1 MRAFAVFVVG
11 LCLASAGC
19 SSNSGGSG
27 KSQSAPPLTEADA
40 RAAVTDMVNG
50 TQGVYGGKAKTVT
63 LLSPLI
69 PPSDFF
75 FEKNPSTPRD
85 SVACYVEI
93 VCEPRPEHQV
103 GLTHRTLVVVQR
115 RDGKVV
121 CHTNIP
127 QKSTITEF
135 FGEKWV
141 ADHPFPTEAK
151 K

>member
-1 MRAFAVFVVG
+1 MRVFTFLVVS
-11 LCLASAGC
+11 LCVASAGC

-27 KSQSAPPLTEADA
+27 KSQPAPPLTEEDVK
-40 RAAVTDMVNG
+40 AAVTIMVNG
-50 TQGVYGGKAKTVT
+50 AQGFYGGKAKSVT

-69 PPSDFF
+69 PPSDLY

-85 SVACYVEI
+85 AVACYVEI

-115 RDGKVV
+115 RDGKPL

-127 QKSTITEF
+127 QKSTIIQF
-135 FGEKWV
+135 FGEKWL
-141 ADHPFPTEAK
+141 ADHPFPDEAK

>member
-1 MRAFAVFVVG
+1 MRAFVPFVVG

-19 SSNSGGSG
+19 SSNGGGSG
-27 KSQSAPPLTEADA
+27 KSQPAPPLTEADVKS
-40 RAAVTDMVNG
+40 AVTTMVNG
-50 TQGVYGGKAKTVT
+50 AQGFYGGKAKSVT

-69 PPSDFF
+69 PPSDLFL
-75 FEKNPSTPRD
+75 EKNPSTPRD
-85 SVACYVEI
+85 AVACYVEI

-103 GLTHRTLVVVQR
+103 GTTQRTLVVVQR

-121 CHTNIP
+121 SHTNIP
-127 QKSTITEF
+127 SVKTITEF

-141 ADHPFPTEAK
+141 ADHPFPSEAK